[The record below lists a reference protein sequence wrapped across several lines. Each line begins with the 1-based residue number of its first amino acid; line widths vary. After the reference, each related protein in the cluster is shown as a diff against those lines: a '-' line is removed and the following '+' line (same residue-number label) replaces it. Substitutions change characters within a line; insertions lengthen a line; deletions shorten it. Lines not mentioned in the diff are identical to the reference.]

1 MAIIKTRK
9 GKYVIKS
16 KNTQNKTKVLRGGGV
31 KLKK

>member
-16 KNTQNKTKVLRGGGV
+16 KNTQNKTKILRGGGER
-31 KLKK
+31 